1 MPIKKLLGIF
11 CIAESAY
18 YLMQNMCLMP
28 RDEFNAAGHF
38 DSIAGL
44 TICLSV
50 CVPVFL
56 HGFQRSNTPSRIFMG
71 ISFLACVLTV
81 ILSKSRIGTIYVVVC
96 IMLMFFKGKRQR
108 IALAWVAVTLVVLSA
123 FLIKTDSS
131 EGRLFILSQTFMLI
145 MRKPLCGWGMN
156 GFESQYMNVQA
167 DYFAAHPQS
176 PFAMLADNV
185 RHPLNEFLYVASNY
199 GVIVLFILCACIC
212 LVCLY
217 YKKNR
222 TEDGKLGMEIL
233 TGILVFSLFSYPFH
247 YLFVWVM
254 LIFALYLVFVNLIT
268 EKQVGRWVIGG
279 SVLLLLALG
288 YWKVKQYYLEKEWL
302 EVEENSRYKSFR
314 TILLEYQRLYA
325 KMPDN
330 SHFLYNYAFVL
341 REAGRYDEALKIAKE
356 CNLCLADYDL
366 SLLLGDINSDLRKDE
381 EAVSYYTLAHNMC
394 PNRFAPLCAIYDI
407 YKSQGNREKCMN
419 LIKEILDKP
428 IKVPSRATME
438 YVDYIRSEAKK
449 YNL

>member
-1 MPIKKLLGIF
+1 
-11 CIAESAY
+11 
-18 YLMQNMCLMP
+18 
-28 RDEFNAAGHF
+28 
-38 DSIAGL
+38 
-44 TICLSV
+44 
-50 CVPVFL
+50 
-56 HGFQRSNTPSRIFMG
+56 MG
-71 ISFLACVLTV
+71 IGLLACVLTV
-81 ILSKSRIGTIYVVVC
+81 ILSKSRIGIIYISVC
-96 IMLMFFKGKRQR
+96 SLLIFFRSKKQR
-108 IALAWVAVTLVVLSA
+108 IALALMAGALVVLSA

-145 MRKPLCGWGMN
+145 MKKPLCGWGMN

-185 RHPLNEFLYVASNY
+185 RHPLNEFLYVASNH
-199 GVIVLFILCACIC
+199 GIIALFILCACIW
-212 LVCLY
+212 LVFLY

-222 TEDGKLGMEIL
+222 TEEGKLGMEIL

-247 YLFVWVM
+247 YLFVWIM
-254 LIFALYLVFVNLIT
+254 LIYALFLVFVNITT
-268 EKQVGRWVIGG
+268 EKQVGRWIIGG

-288 YWKVKQYYLEKEWL
+288 YWKAKQFYLEKEWL

-314 TILLEYQRLYA
+314 TILPEYQRLYV
-325 KMPDN
+325 KMSDN
-330 SHFLYNYAFVL
+330 SYFLYNYAFVL

-356 CNLCLADYDL
+356 CNQRLADYDL
-366 SLLLGDINSDLRKDE
+366 SLLLGDINSDLRNDE

-449 YNL
+449 

>member
-1 MPIKKLLGIF
+1 
-11 CIAESAY
+11 
-18 YLMQNMCLMP
+18 
-28 RDEFNAAGHF
+28 
-38 DSIAGL
+38 
-44 TICLSV
+44 
-50 CVPVFL
+50 
-56 HGFQRSNTPSRIFMG
+56 
-71 ISFLACVLTV
+71 
-81 ILSKSRIGTIYVVVC
+81 
-96 IMLMFFKGKRQR
+96 
-108 IALAWVAVTLVVLSA
+108 
-123 FLIKTDSS
+123 
-131 EGRLFILSQTFMLI
+131 
-145 MRKPLCGWGMN
+145 MRKPLCGWGIN

-176 PFAMLADNV
+176 HLAMLADNV

-222 TEDGKLGMEIL
+222 TEKGKLGMEIL

-247 YLFVWVM
+247 YLFVWIM
-254 LIFALYLVFVNLIT
+254 LIYALLLVFVNLII
-268 EKQVGRWVIGG
+268 EKRVDRWVIGG
-279 SVLLLLALG
+279 SVMLLLTLG
-288 YWKVKQYYLEKEWL
+288 YWKARQFYLEKEWL
-302 EVEENSRYKSFR
+302 EVEEASRYKSSR
-314 TILLEYQRLYA
+314 TILPQYKRLYT
-325 KMPDN
+325 KLYDN

-341 REAGRYDEALKIAKE
+341 REAGKYEEALQIAKE
-356 CNLCLADYDL
+356 CNLRLADYDL
-366 SLLLGDINSDLRKDE
+366 SLLLGDINSDLRNDE

-438 YVDYIRSEAKK
+438 YVDYIRSEAKN

>member
-1 MPIKKLLGIF
+1 MPIKYLLGFF
-11 CIAESAY
+11 CIAESSY
-18 YLMQNMCLMP
+18 FLLQNLGLLH
-28 RDEFNAAGHF
+28 RTEYNIAGHF
-38 DSIAGL
+38 DSVVGL
-44 TICLSV
+44 TICLSL

-56 HGFQRSNTPSRIFMG
+56 HGFRISNTPSNVFMG
-71 ISFLACVLTV
+71 ISFLACLVSV
-81 ILSKSRIGTIYVVVC
+81 ILSKSRIGIIFFIICVLLKFSKSRKERISIVVITGIFV
-96 IMLMFFKGKRQR
+96 F
-108 IALAWVAVTLVVLSA
+108 LSA
-123 FLIKTDSS
+123 ILLKTDST
-131 EGRLFILSQTFMLI
+131 EGRFFILSQTFLLI
-145 MRKPLCGWGMN
+145 MRKPLCGWGIN

-176 PFAMLADNV
+176 HLAMLADNV

-222 TEDGKLGMEIL
+222 TEKGKLGMEIL

-247 YLFVWVM
+247 YLFVWIM
-254 LIFALYLVFVNLIT
+254 LIYALLLVFVNLII
-268 EKQVGRWVIGG
+268 EKRVDRWVIGG
-279 SVLLLLALG
+279 SVMLLLTLG
-288 YWKVKQYYLEKEWL
+288 YWKARQFYLEKEWL
-302 EVEENSRYKSFR
+302 EVEEASRYKSSR
-314 TILLEYQRLYA
+314 TILPQYKRLYT
-325 KMPDN
+325 KLYDN

-341 REAGRYDEALKIAKE
+341 REAGKYEEALQIAKE
-356 CNLCLADYDL
+356 CNLRLADYDL
-366 SLLLGDINSDLRKDE
+366 SLLLGDINSDLRNDE

-438 YVDYIRSEAKK
+438 YVDYIRSEAKN

>member
-1 MPIKKLLGIF
+1 
-11 CIAESAY
+11 
-18 YLMQNMCLMP
+18 
-28 RDEFNAAGHF
+28 
-38 DSIAGL
+38 
-44 TICLSV
+44 
-50 CVPVFL
+50 
-56 HGFQRSNTPSRIFMG
+56 MG
-71 ISFLACVLTV
+71 ISFLACLVSV
-81 ILSKSRIGTIYVVVC
+81 ILSKSRIGIIFFIICVLQKFSKSRKERISIVV
-96 IMLMFFKGKRQR
+96 ITG
-108 IALAWVAVTLVVLSA
+108 ILVFLSA
-123 FLIKTDSS
+123 ILLKTDST
-131 EGRLFILSQTFMLI
+131 EGRFFILSQTFLLI

-167 DYFAAHPQS
+167 DYFETHPQS
-176 PFAMLADNV
+176 HFAMLADNV

-222 TEDGKLGMEIL
+222 TEEGKLGMEIL

-247 YLFVWVM
+247 YLFVWIM
-254 LIFALYLVFVNLIT
+254 LIYALFLVFVNITT
-268 EKQVGRWVIGG
+268 EKRVGRWIIGG

-288 YWKVKQYYLEKEWL
+288 YWKAKQYYLEKEWL
-302 EVEENSRYKSFR
+302 EVEEDSRYQSFR
-314 TILLEYQRLYA
+314 TILPEYQRLYA

-438 YVDYIRSEAKK
+438 YVDYIRNEAKK